1 MQSSPAVCIV
11 ELEGLLKSLV
21 VGVMFLVDYREYHV
35 SCLNKQA
42 FLACVSIALVLC
54 FQSFAT
60 ICLDDRY
67 DA

>member
-42 FLACVSIALVLC
+42 FLASVSSFGTVFSILC
-54 FQSFAT
+54 YHLS
-60 ICLDDRY
+60 R
-67 DA
+67 